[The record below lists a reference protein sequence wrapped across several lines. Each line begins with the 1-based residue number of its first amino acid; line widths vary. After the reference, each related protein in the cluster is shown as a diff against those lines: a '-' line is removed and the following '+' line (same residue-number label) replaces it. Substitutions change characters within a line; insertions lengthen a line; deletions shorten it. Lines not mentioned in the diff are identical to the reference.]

1 MARKGS
7 KDSFFGA
14 GDIPGGR
21 FMESP
26 IIYAYEEEHE
36 STNERRELARP
47 MSKRDF
53 YESIINF
60 RTTVGSTLEDDKPSE
75 PHLP

>member
-1 MARKGS
+1 MTRKGS

-14 GDIPGGR
+14 GEIPGGR

-26 IIYAYEEEHE
+26 IIYAYEEEHQ
-36 STNERRELARP
+36 STNGRRELSRP

-53 YESIINF
+53 YESIMNF
-60 RTTVGSTLEDDKPSE
+60 RT
-75 PHLP
+75 

>member
-1 MARKGS
+1 MTRKGS

-14 GDIPGGR
+14 GEIPGGR

-26 IIYAYEEEHE
+26 VIYAYEEENR
-36 STNERRELARP
+36 STNGRRELTRP

-60 RTTVGSTLEDDKPSE
+60 RT
-75 PHLP
+75 

>member
-1 MARKGS
+1 MTRKGS

-14 GDIPGGR
+14 GEIPGGR

-26 IIYAYEEEHE
+26 MIYAYEEENQ
-36 STNERRELARP
+36 STNGRRELTRP

-60 RTTVGSTLEDDKPSE
+60 RTTVDSTLEDDRPSE